1 MSFLSRENATKTGEV
16 RNVTTMPPATT
27 TEIPPTTEVPG
38 EEKPESPEVEQQG
51 SMTIFF
57 ILLVVGMLLSVSRV
71 LHNVKL
77 CFLQLTFS
85 WIDLSLFIL
94 THSHLS
100 RP

>member
-1 MSFLSRENATKTGEV
+1 
-16 RNVTTMPPATT
+16 MPPATT

-57 ILLVVGMLLSVSRV
+57 ILLVVGVLLSVSR
-71 LHNVKL
+71 LLSNVKL
-77 CFLQLTFS
+77 CYLQLTYS
-85 WIDLSLFIL
+85 WIDLNLSLFIL

>member
-1 MSFLSRENATKTGEV
+1 MSRENATNAGEV

-57 ILLVVGMLLSVSRV
+57 ILLVVGMLLSVSR
-71 LHNVKL
+71 LLSNVKL
-77 CFLQLTFS
+77 CYLQLTYS
-85 WIDLSLFIL
+85 WIDLNLSLFIL

>member
-1 MSFLSRENATKTGEV
+1 
-16 RNVTTMPPATT
+16 MPPATT
-27 TEIPPTTEVPG
+27 TEIPPTTEIPG

-57 ILLVVGMLLSVSRV
+57 ILLVVGMLLSVSRL

-77 CFLQLTFS
+77 CYLQLTYS

-94 THSHLS
+94 TDSQLS
-100 RP
+100 ARNLPCRSTSFLPLVTSQF